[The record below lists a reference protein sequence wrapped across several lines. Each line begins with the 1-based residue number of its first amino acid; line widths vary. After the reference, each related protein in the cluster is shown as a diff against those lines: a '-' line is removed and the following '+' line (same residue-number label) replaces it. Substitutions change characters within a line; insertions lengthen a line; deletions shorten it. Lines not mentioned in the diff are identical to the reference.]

1 MSDLPTR
8 LRASA
13 EMLQAGSEPE
23 VALRVAA
30 DEIERL
36 TADRETAR
44 RHTLATRAAIE
55 ALTAERDA
63 ALAALKSIAGRAHA
77 GWASDVAKRAL
88 GGGQ

>member
-1 MSDLPTR
+1 MSDLSTR
-8 LRASA
+8 LR
-13 EMLQAGSEPE
+13 GY
-23 VALRVAA
+23 VAALDGRSIRALCQEAA

-63 ALAALKSIAGRAHA
+63 ALRWLHS
-77 GWASDVAKRAL
+77 
-88 GGGQ
+88 